1 MSTHFR
7 SAEGEDSRVSES
19 AVGVTAALQSAALGR
34 TVYSLQRR
42 VRGAHE
48 HRVHQA
54 RPARHIDSRRFGR
67 HGTKPSADNMQ
78 HTSIVQHVTCSIR
91 HTTCNMA
98 LSRSCNSG
106 EGMEAMHCIPVPWRP
121 MRPSLSGGKVT
132 LRSSFSL
139 GLCTALHTA
148 LLYCTPAFTRR
159 AQSSSPRPAGPV
171 EHTAA
176 PRCAVLHRR
185 CLPAVSAHV
194 PSSASLRRLPK
205 GTATGTAGRARWRAA
220 RRRSAAVCAVCADL
234 AGLVAVGD
242 GGRRHAV
249 LGPHRADLRR
259 RAGWVRLGWV

>member
-1 MSTHFR
+1 MHRTAH
-7 SAEGEDSRVSES
+7 SA
-19 AVGVTAALQSAALGR
+19 
-34 TVYSLQRR
+34 TV
-42 VRGAHE
+42 
-48 HRVHQA
+48 
-54 RPARHIDSRRFGR
+54 
-67 HGTKPSADNMQ
+67 
-78 HTSIVQHVTCSIR
+78 
-91 HTTCNMA
+91 
-98 LSRSCNSG
+98 
-106 EGMEAMHCIPVPWRP
+106 
-121 MRPSLSGGKVT
+121 
-132 LRSSFSL
+132 
-139 GLCTALHTA
+139 LH
-148 LLYCTPAFTRR
+148 CTPAFTRR

-242 GGRRHAV
+242 RGRRHAV

-259 RAGWVRLGWV
+259 RAGLVRFRFSAASIHTMPRCIQHATYRMPHATYSRQHAAYSTQRARPAAGTIA